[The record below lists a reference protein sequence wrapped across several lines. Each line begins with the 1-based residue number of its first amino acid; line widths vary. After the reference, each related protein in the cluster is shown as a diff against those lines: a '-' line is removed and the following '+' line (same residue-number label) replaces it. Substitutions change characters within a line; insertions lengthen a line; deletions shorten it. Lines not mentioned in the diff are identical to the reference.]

1 MEFIGIY
8 LWVVLFFICTMCLVN
23 FPRNARSKN
32 SRSANKNK
40 RIRKLLD
47 QFPGPSPTLPILGNS
62 LLFNCRPE
70 DIGSTISAL
79 FARHV
84 KIFRFWLLTAP
95 QICIAD
101 RQLAKVI
108 LANSFHVEKSV
119 SYDALAGLIGRNGLI
134 TSEGRRV

>member
-8 LWVVLFFICTMCLVN
+8 MWLVLIFICTLCLVN
-23 FPRNARSKN
+23 FARNARSKN
-32 SRSANKNK
+32 SRSANNK
-40 RIRKLLD
+40 RIRELVD
-47 QFPGPSPTLPILGNS
+47 QFPGPRPTLPILGNS
-62 LLFNCRPE
+62 LLFNCHPE

-79 FARHV
+79 FARHG

-95 QICIAD
+95 QIFIAD

-108 LANSFHVEKSV
+108 LSNSFHVEKSV

-134 TSEGRRV
+134 TSEGSRA